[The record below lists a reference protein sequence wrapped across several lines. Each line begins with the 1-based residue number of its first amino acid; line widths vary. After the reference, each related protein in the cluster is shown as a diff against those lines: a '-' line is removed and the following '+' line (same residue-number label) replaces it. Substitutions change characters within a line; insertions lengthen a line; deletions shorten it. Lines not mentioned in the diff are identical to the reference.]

1 MTTIKAKRKVIKSS
15 LIKSKIM
22 KKLFQFY
29 QILSKISI
37 MKVIC
42 GLGNPGKEFKF
53 TRHNLGFLVLDN
65 FQKKNSFPEFKFSE
79 KFLAEISRKKIKE
92 IEILLLKPQTFMN
105 ESGKAI
111 KKIFSS
117 YKIEPQNLCV
127 VHDDLDL
134 PFGKMKISFKRGSG
148 GHKGVQSII
157 DEILTKDFWR
167 IRIGI
172 GRPKNKKTKE
182 YVLEEFEKE
191 EKEKLNEILKFT
203 NELIKIWIENPQKA
217 QALAS
222 SFSFSNDFKN
232 SSKNPQ

>member
-1 MTTIKAKRKVIKSS
+1 
-15 LIKSKIM
+15 
-22 KKLFQFY
+22 
-29 QILSKISI
+29 

-65 FQKKNSFPEFKFSE
+65 FQKENSFPDFKFSE
-79 KFLAEISRKKIKE
+79 KFLSEISRKKIGGT
-92 IEILLLKPQTFMN
+92 EILLLKPQTFMN
-105 ESGKAI
+105 NSGKAI
-111 KKIFSS
+111 KKIFSH
-117 YKIEPQNLCV
+117 YKIEPQNLCL

-134 PFGKMKISFKRGSG
+134 PFGKIKISFKRGSG

-157 DEILTKDFWR
+157 DEISTKDFWR

-172 GRPKNKKTKE
+172 GRPKNKKVEKF
-182 YVLEEFEKE
+182 VLEKFGKKE
-191 EKEKLNEILKFT
+191 REKLKEILKFA

-217 QALAS
+217 QALAP

>member
-1 MTTIKAKRKVIKSS
+1 
-15 LIKSKIM
+15 
-22 KKLFQFY
+22 
-29 QILSKISI
+29 

-65 FQKKNSFPEFKFSE
+65 FQKENSFPDFKFSE

-92 IEILLLKPQTFMN
+92 TEILLLKPQTFMN
-105 ESGKAI
+105 NSGKAI
-111 KKIFSS
+111 KKIFSN

-127 VHDDLDL
+127 IHDDLDL
-134 PFGKMKISFKRGSG
+134 PFGKIKISFKRNSG

-172 GRPKNKKTKE
+172 GKPKNKKIKE
-182 YVLEEFEKE
+182 FVLEKIEKKE
-191 EKEKLNEILKFT
+191 REKLKEILKFT

-217 QALAS
+217 QALVP
-222 SFSFSNDFKN
+222 SFSFSGDFKN
-232 SSKNPQ
+232 PSKNSQ

>member
-1 MTTIKAKRKVIKSS
+1 
-15 LIKSKIM
+15 M
-22 KKLFQFY
+22 KKIFLFY

-42 GLGNPGKEFKF
+42 GLGNPEKEFKF

-65 FQKKNSFPEFKFSE
+65 FQKKNSFPDFKFSE

-92 IEILLLKPQTFMN
+92 TEILLLKPQTFMN
-105 ESGKAI
+105 NSGKAI
-111 KKIFSS
+111 KKIFSN

-127 VHDDLDL
+127 IHDDLDL
-134 PFGKMKISFKRGSG
+134 PFGKIKISFKRNPG

-172 GRPKNKKTKE
+172 GKPKNKKIKE
-182 YVLEEFEKE
+182 FVLEKFKKKE
-191 EKEKLNEILKFT
+191 REKLKEILEFT
-203 NELIKIWIENPQKA
+203 NELIKIWVENPQKA
-217 QALAS
+217 QALAP
-222 SFSFSNDFKN
+222 SFSFSGDFKN
-232 SSKNPQ
+232 SSKNFQ